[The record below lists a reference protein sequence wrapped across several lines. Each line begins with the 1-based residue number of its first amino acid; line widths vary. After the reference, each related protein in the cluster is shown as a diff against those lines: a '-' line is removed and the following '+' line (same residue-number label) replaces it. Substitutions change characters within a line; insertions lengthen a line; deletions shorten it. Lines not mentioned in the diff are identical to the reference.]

1 MRGNEIEKI
10 MEQTLLYDFYGE
22 LLTDHQKRIYEDVVF
37 GDFSLSEVAEQENIS
52 RQGVHD
58 LIKRCDKALKD
69 YESKLGL
76 VKKFQETKRLVG
88 EIHRL
93 AGACRST
100 GDVTCL
106 QEIERISEQIES
118 L

>member
-1 MRGNEIEKI
+1 MKIEEIIEN
-10 MEQTLLYDFYGE
+10 TLLYDFYGE

-37 GDFSLSEVAEQENIS
+37 QDLSLTEVAELEGIS

-58 LIKRCDKALKD
+58 MIRRCEKGLRG
-69 YESKLGL
+69 YEEKLGL
-76 VKKFQETKRLVG
+76 VHMFQETRELVA

-93 AGACRST
+93 AGEWRRT
-100 GDVTCL
+100 GDT
-106 QEIERISEQIES
+106 EILRQSEMISEQIEA